1 MINFLYFCLIS
12 TILSP
17 NMKNKFFV
25 SPLKKFVILVIA
37 LFYLPCFS
45 QNNTSAS
52 KPSSYFWKNVKFGGA
67 FGLNVGSDYTNVIIA
82 PSAIYPINDYFAA
95 GVGLQGSFVSSK
107 EDYTSAIYGGSFI
120 GLFNPMDAIQL
131 SLELE
136 QLRVN
141 RSIVADGG
149 DNIKDNFWNTGLL
162 LGAGYRVDKVTIGL
176 RYNLLYK
183 QTDFVYNTAMTPF
196 IRIYF

>member
-1 MINFLYFCLIS
+1 
-12 TILSP
+12 
-17 NMKNKFFV
+17 MKNKILIL
-25 SPLKKFVILVIA
+25 PLKKFVILSIA
-37 LFYLPCFS
+37 FFS
-45 QNNTSAS
+45 IQSFAQNQNSTS
-52 KPSSYFWKNVKFGGA
+52 KPSSYLWENLEFGGT
-67 FGLNVGSDYTNVIIA
+67 FGLNMGSDFTNIIIA
-82 PSAIYPINDYFAA
+82 PSAIYPINDYFAT
-95 GVGLQGSFVSSK
+95 GIGLQGSFVSSK
-107 EDYTSAIYGGSFI
+107 EEYTSAIYGGSLI
-120 GLFNPMDAIQL
+120 EIFNPVEAIQI

-141 RSIVADGG
+141 RSIVTDGG

-162 LGAGYRVDKVTIGL
+162 LGAGYRFDKVTIGF